1 MYFLKIYWFK
11 GTNHLFGAGGG
22 SKVKKCQKCS
32 FKNMHILQKIDHNSK
47 ILLFVGKIWFH
58 IQILLVI
65 LHLIHQ
71 KLGPNKGDTY
81 NITIAP
87 KLATQISKF
96 QFWGLNPTTCIS
108 FDRAHQT
115 EQLLSRHHMVIYYG
129 MRGIEDWM
137 GQTRENDKNFQKFIT
152 FVKSN

>member
-1 MYFLKIYWFK
+1 MYFPKIYWFR
-11 GTNHLFGAGGG
+11 GVSHLFGAGGG

-47 ILLFVGKIWFH
+47 ILLFVGKIWFY
-58 IQILLVI
+58 IRILQVI

-96 QFWGLNPTTCIS
+96 QFWGLDPTICIPI
-108 FDRAHQT
+108 DRVHQT
-115 EQLLSRHHMVIYYG
+115 EQLLWRHLMVIYYG
-129 MRGIEDWM
+129 MGVVP
-137 GQTRENDKNFQKFIT
+137 QKPKFNVNFQENDTRIF
-152 FVKSN
+152 S

>member
-1 MYFLKIYWFK
+1 MYRLWGINQML
-11 GTNHLFGAGGG
+11 GTEGDPE
-22 SKVKKCQKCS
+22 VKNVKNDC

-96 QFWGLNPTTCIS
+96 QFWGLDPTTCIP

-129 MRGIEDWM
+129 MRGIAVWM
-137 GQTRENDKNFQKFIT
+137 DLTMKIA
-152 FVKSN
+152 

>member
-1 MYFLKIYWFK
+1 MYFLKIYWFREPTTCLGLEGVPK
-11 GTNHLFGAGGG
+11 
-22 SKVKKCQKCS
+22 SKSAKSAVSKT
-32 FKNMHILQKIDHNSK
+32 HILQKIDHNSK

-96 QFWGLNPTTCIS
+96 QFWGLDPTTCIP

-115 EQLLSRHHMVIYYG
+115 EQLLWRHLMVIYYS
-129 MRGIEDWM
+129 MRGMKVWM
-137 GQTRENDKNFQKFIT
+137 VIYTKMIQFFKN
-152 FVKSN
+152 S

>member
-1 MYFLKIYWFK
+1 MYRFW
-11 GTNHLFGAGGG
+11 GVNHLLGAKGDPE
-22 SKVKKCQKCS
+22 VKNVKNGS

-58 IQILLVI
+58 IRILQVI

-87 KLATQISKF
+87 KLGSKYR
-96 QFWGLNPTTCIS
+96 N
-108 FDRAHQT
+108 FDF
-115 EQLLSRHHMVIYYG
+115 EG
-129 MRGIEDWM
+129 
-137 GQTRENDKNFQKFIT
+137 
-152 FVKSN
+152 